1 MPLETYLSTLERL
14 KRLDSKNGALE
25 LSLSWNWNLRWR
37 IQKDEE
43 L

>member
-1 MPLETYLSTLERL
+1 MYLSTLEGL
-14 KRLDSKNGALE
+14 KSLDFGKGAFE
-25 LSLSWNWNLRWR
+25 LNLSQNENLSWR